1 MRIIYCP
8 DVIYNILPIYLD
20 LEEFDPE
27 QRKTAVLDLDEFW
40 TKLLEFTNEI

>member
-1 MRIIYCP
+1 
-8 DVIYNILPIYLD
+8 VIYNILPIYLD

-27 QRKTAVLDLDEFW
+27 TQRKTVVLDLDEFW